1 MEAMPPVKKMS
12 EEGTMTPEVKLKE
25 VENRLGDE
33 TDRLRKLY
41 AAYESQEKEL
51 IDIKAEIEVLEKE
64 IVEREIEKEGLEG
77 LLSQKDNRIR
87 DLELRDAK
95 VTKQIE
101 HLEPELQKME
111 EKFSREKDRLGKV
124 FSIAE
129 ELDNDLR
136 LAVVELSTR
145 DEWYVEHMSLF
156 EELNKAIQNR
166 YEMIETAIE
175 TERQSQHMQRAIT
188 DRMDEVIESRAAEMT
203 LEEAESRI
211 ESEKD
216 PADLVSDE
224 ETAEEPTEDVS
235 APEETETKEPAA
247 ADNVAEEDIEWN
259 WSDSVLDG
267 VLEKYGISDRE
278 AFIEFSKAY
287 DKDGNYY
294 LKGSE
299 LGAAAD
305 AWVKEHPV
313 ESNSSDSEWADDTDP
328 WAEK

>member
-1 MEAMPPVKKMS
+1 MPPVKKMS
-12 EEGTMTPEVKLKE
+12 EEGTVTPEVKLKE
-25 VENRLGDE
+25 VENRLIDE

-41 AAYESQEKEL
+41 SAYESQEKEL

-87 DLELRDAK
+87 DLELRDARI
-95 VTKQIE
+95 TKQIE

-111 EKFSREKDRLGKV
+111 EKFTLEKDRLGKV

-166 YEMIETAIE
+166 YEMIENAIE

-188 DRMDEVIESRAAEMT
+188 ERMDEVIESRAAEMT
-203 LEEAESRI
+203 LEEAETRI
-211 ESEKD
+211 ESDKEILEPNTVEDDDEVPAEEAIAPVEEKVEEK
-216 PADLVSDE
+216 PAANDAGDE
-224 ETAEEPTEDVS
+224 E
-235 APEETETKEPAA
+235 
-247 ADNVAEEDIEWN
+247 IEWN

-267 VLEKYGISDRE
+267 VLEKYGITDRE

-299 LGAAAD
+299 LGAAAV

-313 ESNSSDSEWADDTDP
+313 ESNSSDSEWADDSDP

>member
-1 MEAMPPVKKMS
+1 MEAVPPVKKMS
-12 EEGTMTPEVKLKE
+12 EEGTVTPEVKLKE
-25 VENRLGDE
+25 VENRLIDE

-41 AAYESQEKEL
+41 SAYESQEKEL

-87 DLELRDAK
+87 DLELRDARI
-95 VTKQIE
+95 TKQIE

-111 EKFSREKDRLGKV
+111 EKFTLEKDRLGKV
-124 FSIAE
+124 LSIAE

-145 DEWYVEHMSLF
+145 DKWYVEHMSLF

-166 YEMIETAIE
+166 YEMIENAIE

-188 DRMDEVIESRAAEMT
+188 ERMDEVIESRAAEMT
-203 LEEAESRI
+203 LEEAETRI
-211 ESEKD
+211 ESDKEILEPNTVEEEVEVPAEEENAPAEENVEEK
-216 PADLVSDE
+216 PAVSDAGDE
-224 ETAEEPTEDVS
+224 E
-235 APEETETKEPAA
+235 
-247 ADNVAEEDIEWN
+247 IEWN

-267 VLEKYGISDRE
+267 VLEKYGITDRE

-299 LGAAAD
+299 LGAAAV
-305 AWVKEHPV
+305 AWVKERPV
-313 ESNSSDSEWADDTDP
+313 ESNSSDSEWADDSDP

>member
-1 MEAMPPVKKMS
+1 MKKMS
-12 EEGTMTPEVKLKE
+12 EQGTVTPEVKLKE
-25 VENRLGDE
+25 LENRLDDE

-111 EKFSREKDRLGKV
+111 EKYSREKDRLGKV

-175 TERQSQHMQRAIT
+175 AERQSQHMQRAIT

-203 LEEAESRI
+203 LEEAETRI
-211 ESEKD
+211 ESDKS
-216 PADLVSDE
+216 AL
-224 ETAEEPTEDVS
+224 EP
-235 APEETETKEPAA
+235 APEEESAKESAKESSKEPTTAKKKKGKEA
-247 ADNVAEEDIEWN
+247 PAVDTAVDDDVEWN

-267 VLEKYGISDRE
+267 VLDKYGISDRD
-278 AFIEFSKAY
+278 AFIEFAKAY
-287 DKDGNYY
+287 DKDGNHY

-299 LGAAAD
+299 LGAAAVD
-305 AWVKEHPV
+305 WVKEHPV
-313 ESNSSDSEWADDTDP
+313 ESNSSDSTWADDADP